1 MPGEVA
7 QLVRI
12 DGAEH
17 RSDRLPVVGDRRS
30 GEVAAPLGTEDA
42 VAITGQAE
50 QRIAGLGEEDDLA
63 DPAGLRQIDLAAID
77 AAAHHDP
84 RSTRWRR
91 FAGESPARLRALQPG
106 MALGRVRQTPKR
118 CALDGPRCRSRLVL
132 SLER

>member
-1 MPGEVA
+1 MPSEVA

-84 RSTRWRR
+84 RSTSVATIRWRIS
-91 FAGESPARLRALQPG
+91 GPPARAATGDGVRSSEADAETLRA
-106 MALGRVRQTPKR
+106 
-118 CALDGPRCRSRLVL
+118 
-132 SLER
+132 